1 MGIDKFNHEGC
12 GLPVATSKWRRRFEA
27 LTEPT
32 GEKTDPTTYE
42 ALTNIHREEMAADK
56 NAAYLPLVYVC
67 SPYAGDVENNVKNAK
82 RYSRFTV
89 EQNAIPVTPHLL
101 YPQFM
106 DDNNENEREMAM
118 HFNYVLLGKC
128 SEVWVFGGVVSRGM
142 AREINVAKKRRMK
155 IRWFTWDMKEV
166 KEYD

>member
-1 MGIDKFNHEGC
+1 MGIDKFNSEGYY
-12 GLPVATSKWRRRFEA
+12 
-27 LTEPT
+27 
-32 GEKTDPTTYE
+32 DPTTYE
-42 ALTNIHREEMAADK
+42 ALTNFHREEVAADK
-56 NAAYLPLVYVC
+56 KAAYLPLVYVC
-67 SPYAGDVENNVKNAK
+67 SPYAGDVENNVSNAK
-82 RYSRFTV
+82 KYSRFAV
-89 EQNAIPVTPHLL
+89 ENNAIPVTPHLL

-106 DDNNENEREMAM
+106 DDSNENEREMAI